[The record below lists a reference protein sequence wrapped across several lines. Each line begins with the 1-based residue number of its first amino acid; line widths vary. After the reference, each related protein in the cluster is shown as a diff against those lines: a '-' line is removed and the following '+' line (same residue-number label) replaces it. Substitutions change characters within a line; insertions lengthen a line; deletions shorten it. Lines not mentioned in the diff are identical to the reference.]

1 MRPTLE
7 AESGPEGHV
16 QIVVGAVI
24 EIHHVTGFR
33 SQSEH
38 VADKE
43 LHTRAGVEH
52 PVRVAIENATKG
64 VGKACSRSAMG
75 HTEVEEPAFQNQIG
89 PHRSHSGLDLGPEY
103 PAQQP
108 QARRPEGSAQPVAAG
123 AGKVLRE
130 VIADI
135 TFKLQVVVHIESQ
148 ASAQSY

>member
-1 MRPTLE
+1 MARAATTKHQSSAVLPGRRYRAERDARLTMSTVEAAEGGSADGRDGNTRAGRLE

-43 LHTRAGVEH
+43 LHTRAGVKH
-52 PVRVAIENATKG
+52 SVRVAIENATKG

-75 HTEVEEPAFQNQIG
+75 HTEVEEPAF
-89 PHRSHSGLDLGPEY
+89 
-103 PAQQP
+103 
-108 QARRPEGSAQPVAAG
+108 
-123 AGKVLRE
+123 
-130 VIADI
+130 
-135 TFKLQVVVHIESQ
+135 
-148 ASAQSY
+148 